1 MPTISTHLPEAT
13 YKRLR
18 TRIGRRQNASTF
30 VRMAIEDKLSAR
42 RSRRTSPE
50 LQRIALSLQELLED
64 EMDIRRADEIMARI
78 ERGEE
83 KIYKAE
89 EVWRELGI

>member
-30 VRMAIEDKLSAR
+30 VRKAIEDKLAGNNTLKTMSELH
-42 RSRRTSPE
+42 RTAT
-50 LQRIALSLQELLED
+50 RLQELLED
-64 EMDIRRADEIMARI
+64 EIDIRIAEDRLARLA
-78 ERGEE
+78 RGED
-83 KIYKAE
+83 KIYKSE
-89 EVWRELGI
+89 EVWNELGI

>member
-18 TRIGRRQNASTF
+18 TRIGRRQNASSFIRRT
-30 VRMAIEDKLSAR
+30 IEDKLAGNNTLDALTELH
-42 RSRRTSPE
+42 RTIT
-50 LQRIALSLQELLED
+50 RLQELLED
-64 EMDIRRADEIMARI
+64 EIDIRRADEVMARI

-83 KIYKAE
+83 KVYSRE
-89 EVWRELGI
+89 EALKILSL